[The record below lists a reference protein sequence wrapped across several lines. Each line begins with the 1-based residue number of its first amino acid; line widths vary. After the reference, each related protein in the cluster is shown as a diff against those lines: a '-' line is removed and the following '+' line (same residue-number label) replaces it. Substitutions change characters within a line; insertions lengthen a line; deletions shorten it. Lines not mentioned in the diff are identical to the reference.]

1 MDLNKLRNITKN
13 MFTTNINPKPVK
25 RVNIL
30 EGKDKTRLFLESK
43 PFKIES
49 LKKTLE
55 QLITP
60 CFENIFLKW
69 SFGFKT
75 KKYGIDM
82 IKRIKQRFKVI
93 DYIIKIYIEG
103 F

>member
-1 MDLNKLRNITKN
+1 LL
-13 MFTTNINPKPVK
+13 
-25 RVNIL
+25 
-30 EGKDKTRLFLESK
+30 
-43 PFKIES
+43 IES
-49 LKKTLE
+49 RAASSTLLQE
-55 QLITP
+55 QLAQIMASLRDFPVEKQVDFTEDP
-60 CFENIFLKW
+60 VENIFLKW